1 MLSLSPINRP
11 RWTLFKQ
18 NKRSFW
24 ALRIFVVLFGLCLC
38 AELIANDKP
47 LLVRYQEQWFIPV
60 LFDYPQSRFAGD
72 PFLNT
77 DFHDPA
83 ITQEIAQHGF
93 ALWPPIPYHPARLDY
108 DLAGAAPVAPSAQH
122 WLGTDLYGRDLIALA
137 LYGLRLSLLFGFIL
151 AITASGIGIL
161 VGAIQGYFGGKIDII
176 GQRFL
181 EVWGG
186 MPELFIL
193 IILTGIISPSFW
205 SLLMIMLAFSWTA
218 LVGVVRAEFLRTRNF
233 DYVRAARA
241 LGVSN
246 PLIMWRHILPN
257 AMVATLTFLPFIL
270 TGSLATLT
278 TLDFLGLGLPV
289 GTASLGD
296 LLRQGKENPHAPWI
310 GLMGFIVMG
319 ITLSTLVFIG
329 EGVRDALN
337 PKRTLQRVSAIENQ

>member
-1 MLSLSPINRP
+1 MLSLSPINRH

-257 AMVATLTFLPFIL
+257 ILSPLIVRASLGVGMVIMGEAGL
-270 TGSLATLT
+270 S
-278 TLDFLGLGLPV
+278 FLGLGVQDPWPSWGGMIRDGLPV
-289 GTASLGD
+289 LRTDPHLALSASAALVLTMIGFILLGD
-296 LLRQGKENPHAPWI
+296 GLRDV
-310 GLMGFIVMG
+310 L
-319 ITLSTLVFIG
+319 
-329 EGVRDALN
+329 D
-337 PKRTLQRVSAIENQ
+337 PKQR